1 LVIKRVRASRMK
13 GLVLLLLVVVI
24 AVVSSVWAV
33 ESKGVYTGAFKDSMV
48 WVKDHA
54 ATLDRFALCVQS
66 FWVWAE
72 RE

>member
-1 LVIKRVRASRMK
+1 MK

-24 AVVSSVWAV
+24 AVVSSVWAA
-33 ESKGVYTGAFKDSMV
+33 ESKGLYTGAFKDSMV

-54 ATLDRFALCVQS
+54 ATLARLALCVHS
-66 FWVWAE
+66 SWVWSE